1 MANKLR
7 IKNNVRGQFQ
17 IAMTTLEGTI
27 NCVVSVPVDPP
38 CEQAAQR
45 RELALELAKALA
57 RRLDEEINARTAMSA
72 RQNGDRAA

>member
-27 NCVVSVPVDPP
+27 NCVVSVPLEP
-38 CEQAAQR
+38 CERATPR
-45 RELALELAKALA
+45 RDLALELAKALA
-57 RRLDEEINARTAMSA
+57 RRLDEEINSRVGMSA
-72 RQNGDRAA
+72 R

>member
-27 NCVVSVPVDPP
+27 NCVVSVPMEPP
-38 CEQAAQR
+38 SAPAVQR
-45 RELALELAKALA
+45 RDAALELARALA
-57 RRLDEEINARTAMSA
+57 RRLDEEINARAAMTA
-72 RQNGDRAA
+72 RQNGQAA